1 MSGMKLVALLHGAG
15 YVGGEVIK
23 LMTSHPSAKLVA
35 ATSRA
40 FTNQP
45 IWAAHPH
52 LRGTTDLTFCS
63 FDDLDLDALDAILVT
78 AEHGQG
84 VVAVQRLLERGFAGA
99 IVDLTAD
106 FRFERPEQYGTWFGY
121 THPAP
126 DLLDAFQYGLVEVN
140 APYPAGTQYIA
151 NPGCFATG
159 TSLALYPLGQHLGTF
174 EAHIQALTGAS
185 GSGAKPKP
193 TTHFPTRSGNVRAYK
208 VLRHQHQPEMQQVAG
223 PGATLHFVPVSGPWT
238 RGIWGT
244 VQVSLPD
251 GVTEADVANW
261 YQAAYGDKPLVRL
274 WDCLP
279 ELRAVVNTPFADL
292 GWVVQDGHLVVGF
305 AIDNL
310 LKGAASQAIQNL
322 NLVLDLPETDGLLRG
337 GAE

>member
-1 MSGMKLVALLHGAG
+1 MSTPIKQVALLHGAG

-23 LMTSHPSAKLVA
+23 LLTGHPLVELVA

-40 FTNQP
+40 FTHQP
-45 IWAAHPH
+45 VWSAHSH

-84 VVAVQRLLERGFAGA
+84 VAAVQKLLDGGFEGA
-99 IVDLTAD
+99 IIDLTAD
-106 FRFERPEQYGTWFGY
+106 FRFTRADQYEQWFGY

-126 DLLDAFQYGLVEVN
+126 ELLDAFVYGLVEVN
-140 APYPAGTQYIA
+140 APYPEGTMYVA
-151 NPGCFATG
+151 NPGCFATA

-174 EAHIQALTGAS
+174 DAHIQALTGAS

-208 VLRHQHQPEMQQVAG
+208 VLQHQHLPEMQQVAG
-223 PGATLHFVPVSGPWT
+223 EGATLHFVPVSGPWT

-244 VQVSLPD
+244 MQVSLPD
-251 GVTEADVANW
+251 GITEADVSRW
-261 YQAAYGDKPLVRL
+261 YHAAYIDKPLIRL
-274 WDCLP
+274 WDGLP
-279 ELRAVVNTPFADL
+279 ELRTVVNTPFADL

-310 LKGAASQAIQNL
+310 MKGAASQAVQNL
-322 NLVLDLPETDGLLRG
+322 NLVLGLPETVGLLPSQL
-337 GAE
+337 